1 MMDFLKTNILKKITK
16 PKSLQNLYDTANP
29 YDDNNYIDRSSLWTS
44 PEKTSKTKNDSPI
57 FSGILFSYSQ
67 KADKSHWF
75 KAKFYGLFTD
85 RLVLYSV

>member
-1 MMDFLKTNILKKITK
+1 MDFLKTNILKKIIKSK
-16 PKSLQNLYDTANP
+16 PIQSLYDTPNP
-29 YDDNNYIDRSSLWTS
+29 YDDNNDMDQSTLWTS
-44 PEKTSKTKNDSPI
+44 PEKTSKIKNGGSPI

-75 KAKFYGLFTD
+75 KAKFYGLFND